1 MGDFLKRHTTAC
13 TVAFFIV
20 LFGACGFYM
29 WQTLKT
35 QPPAEIGQIE
45 APADNAD
52 SSTDSNDATITT
64 EPANTNWKQL
74 VSDYNGRDNLV
85 VTKDDRI
92 IDTDPAVESKFTEGI
107 QALAKV
113 TESDFGEKAQ
123 AVTNQYFFGYATT
136 ASRVRQYVG
145 IGADVEVSD
154 FVMYHTPD
162 EGTAP
167 LRFTA
172 KIHSQKSGY
181 TLYVDGYY
189 DTQAQQFKISDV
201 VPSEQS

>member
-1 MGDFLKRHTTAC
+1 
-13 TVAFFIV
+13 
-20 LFGACGFYM
+20 M
-29 WQTLKT
+29 WQTLKP

-45 APADNAD
+45 APADDNEAAD
-52 SSTDSNDATITT
+52 KTDNNQTSN
-64 EPANTNWKQL
+64 EPVNTNWKQL

-92 IDTDPAVESKFTEGI
+92 IDTDPAVESKFVEGI

-113 TESDFGEKAQ
+113 TESDFGENAQ
-123 AVTNQYFFGYATT
+123 AVANKYFFGYVQT
-136 ASRVRQYVG
+136 AAQVRQYVG

-172 KIHSQKSGY
+172 KIHSKTSGY
-181 TLYVDGYY
+181 TVLVDGYY

-201 VPSEQS
+201 VQGE

>member
-1 MGDFLKRHTTAC
+1 MGDFFKRHATAC
-13 TVAFFIV
+13 VIVFFMV

-29 WQTLKT
+29 WQTLKP

-52 SSTDSNDATITT
+52 SSTDSNDTTTTT

-85 VTKDDRI
+85 VTKDDKI
-92 IDTDPAVESKFTEGI
+92 IDTDPAVESKFVEGI

-113 TESDFGEKAQ
+113 TESDFGENAQ
-123 AVTNQYFFGYATT
+123 AVANKYFFGYTQT
-136 ASRVRQYVG
+136 AAQVRQYVG

-154 FVMYHTPD
+154 FVMYKTPD
-162 EGTAP
+162 EGTSP

-201 VPSEQS
+201 VQGE

>member
-13 TVAFFIV
+13 VVVFFIV
-20 LFGACGFYM
+20 LFGACGLYM
-29 WQTLKT
+29 WQTLKP

-45 APADNAD
+45 APADDNEAAD
-52 SSTDSNDATITT
+52 KTDNNQTSN
-64 EPANTNWKQL
+64 EPVNTNWKQL

-92 IDTDPAVESKFTEGI
+92 IDTDPAVESRFVEGI

-113 TESDFGEKAQ
+113 TESDFGENAQ
-123 AVTNQYFFGYATT
+123 AVANKYFFGYTQT
-136 ASRVRQYVG
+136 AAQVRQYVG
-145 IGADVEVSD
+145 IGADVAVSD

-172 KIHSQKSGY
+172 KIHSKTSGY
-181 TLYVDGYY
+181 TVLLDGYY

-201 VPSEQS
+201 VQGE

>member
-13 TVAFFIV
+13 IVAFFIV
-20 LFGACGFYM
+20 LFGACGVYM
-29 WQTLKT
+29 WQTLKP

-52 SSTDSNDATITT
+52 SSTDSNDTATTT

-85 VTKDDRI
+85 VTKDDKI
-92 IDTDPAVESKFTEGI
+92 IDTDPAVESKFVEGI

-113 TESDFGEKAQ
+113 TESDFGENAQ
-123 AVTNQYFFGYATT
+123 TVANKYFFGYTQT
-136 ASRVRQYVG
+136 AAQVRQYVG

-154 FVMYHTPD
+154 FVMYKTPD

-172 KIHSQKSGY
+172 KIHSKKSGY
-181 TLYVDGYY
+181 ALYVDGYY
-189 DTQAQQFKISDV
+189 DAQAQQFKISDV
-201 VPSEQS
+201 VPSE

>member
-13 TVAFFIV
+13 VVAFFIV
-20 LFGACGFYM
+20 LFGACGLYM
-29 WQTLKT
+29 WQTLKP

-52 SSTDSNDATITT
+52 SSTDSNDATTTT

-113 TESDFGEKAQ
+113 TESDFGENAQ
-123 AVTNQYFFGYATT
+123 AVANKYFFGYTQT
-136 ASRVRQYVG
+136 AAQVRQYVG

-154 FVMYHTPD
+154 FVMYKTPD
-162 EGTAP
+162 EGTSP

-172 KIHSQKSGY
+172 KIRSKKSGH

-189 DTQAQQFKISDV
+189 DAQAQQFKISDV
-201 VPSEQS
+201 VPSE

>member
-1 MGDFLKRHTTAC
+1 MSDFFKRHATAC
-13 TVAFFIV
+13 VIVFFIV

-29 WQTLKT
+29 WQTLKP

-45 APADNAD
+45 APAGNEDTTNTTDNNQ
-52 SSTDSNDATITT
+52 TSN
-64 EPANTNWKQL
+64 EPVNTNWTQL

-85 VTKDDRI
+85 VTKDDKI
-92 IDTDPAVESKFTEGI
+92 IDTDPAVESKFVEGI
-107 QALAKV
+107 QTLAKV
-113 TESDFGEKAQ
+113 TESDFGENAQ
-123 AVTNQYFFGYATT
+123 AVTNKYFFGYTQT
-136 ASRVRQYVG
+136 AAQVRQYVG

-172 KIHSQKSGY
+172 KIHSKKSGY

>member
-1 MGDFLKRHTTAC
+1 MSDFFKRHTTAC
-13 TVAFFIV
+13 IVAFFIV

-29 WQTLKT
+29 WQTLKP
-35 QPPAEIGQIE
+35 QPPTEIGQIE
-45 APADNAD
+45 APTGNE
-52 SSTDSNDATITT
+52 DATNTT
-64 EPANTNWKQL
+64 DNNQTSNEPANTNWKQL

-92 IDTDPAVESKFTEGI
+92 IDTDPAVESKFVEGI

-113 TESDFGEKAQ
+113 TESDFGENAQ
-123 AVTNQYFFGYATT
+123 AVANKYFFGYVQT
-136 ASRVRQYVG
+136 AAQVRQYVG

-154 FVMYHTPD
+154 FVMYKTPD

-172 KIHSQKSGY
+172 KIHSKTSGY
-181 TLYVDGYY
+181 TVLVDGYY
-189 DTQAQQFKISDV
+189 DTQSQQFKISDV
-201 VPSEQS
+201 VQGE

>member
-13 TVAFFIV
+13 VVAFFIV
-20 LFGACGFYM
+20 LFGACGLYM
-29 WQTLKT
+29 WQTLKP

-52 SSTDSNDATITT
+52 SSTDSNDTTTTT

-85 VTKDDRI
+85 VTKDDKI
-92 IDTDPAVESKFTEGI
+92 IDTDPAVESKFVEGI

-123 AVTNQYFFGYATT
+123 AVTNQYFFGYTQT
-136 ASRVRQYVG
+136 AAQVRQYVG

-154 FVMYHTPD
+154 FVMYKTPD

-172 KIHSQKSGY
+172 KIHSKKSGY

-201 VPSEQS
+201 VPSE

>member
-13 TVAFFIV
+13 VVAFFIV
-20 LFGACGFYM
+20 LFGACGLYM
-29 WQTLKT
+29 WQTLKP

-52 SSTDSNDATITT
+52 SSTDSNDTTTTT

-154 FVMYHTPD
+154 FVMYKTPD
-162 EGTAP
+162 GGTSP

-172 KIHSQKSGY
+172 KIHSTKSGY

-189 DTQAQQFKISDV
+189 DAQAQQFKISDV
-201 VPSEQS
+201 VPSE

>member
-13 TVAFFIV
+13 VVAFFIV
-20 LFGACGFYM
+20 LFGACGLYV
-29 WQTLKT
+29 WQTLKP

-52 SSTDSNDATITT
+52 SSTDSNDTTTTT

-85 VTKDDRI
+85 VTKDDKI

-113 TESDFGEKAQ
+113 TESDFGENAQ
-123 AVTNQYFFGYATT
+123 AVANKYFFGHVQT
-136 ASRVRQYVG
+136 AAQVRQYVG
-145 IGADVEVSD
+145 TGADVEVSD
-154 FVMYHTPD
+154 FVMYKAPD
-162 EGTAP
+162 EGTTP

-172 KIHSQKSGY
+172 KIHSKKSGY
-181 TLYVDGYY
+181 TLFVDGYY

-201 VPSEQS
+201 VPSE

>member
-1 MGDFLKRHTTAC
+1 MSDFFKRHATAC
-13 TVAFFIV
+13 VIVFFIV

-29 WQTLKT
+29 WQTLKP

-45 APADNAD
+45 APAGNEDVTNTTDNNQ
-52 SSTDSNDATITT
+52 TSN
-64 EPANTNWKQL
+64 EPANTNWKRL

-85 VTKDDRI
+85 VTKDDKI
-92 IDTDPAVESKFTEGI
+92 IDTDPAAESKFVEGI

-113 TESDFGEKAQ
+113 TESDFGENAQ
-123 AVTNQYFFGYATT
+123 AVANKYFFGYTQT
-136 ASRVRQYVG
+136 AAQVRQYVG

-154 FVMYHTPD
+154 FVMYKTPD

-172 KIHSQKSGY
+172 KIHSKTSGY
-181 TLYVDGYY
+181 TVLVDGYY
-189 DTQAQQFKISDV
+189 DAQAQQFKISDV
-201 VPSEQS
+201 VQGE

>member
-13 TVAFFIV
+13 VVVFFIV
-20 LFGACGFYM
+20 LFGACGLYM
-29 WQTLKT
+29 WQTLKP

-52 SSTDSNDATITT
+52 SSTDSNDTTTTT

-85 VTKDDRI
+85 VTKDDKI

-113 TESDFGEKAQ
+113 TESDFGENAQ
-123 AVTNQYFFGYATT
+123 AVANKYFFGYTQT
-136 ASRVRQYVG
+136 AAQVRQYVG

-154 FVMYHTPD
+154 FVMYKTTD

-172 KIHSQKSGY
+172 KIHSKKFGY

-201 VPSEQS
+201 VPSE

>member
-1 MGDFLKRHTTAC
+1 MSGFIKRHTTAC
-13 TVAFFIV
+13 VIAFFIV
-20 LFGACGFYM
+20 LFGVCGFYM
-29 WQTLKT
+29 WQTLKP

-45 APADNAD
+45 VPADNAD
-52 SSTDSNDATITT
+52 SSTDSNDTTTTT

-85 VTKDDRI
+85 VTKDDKI

-113 TESDFGEKAQ
+113 TESDFGENAQ
-123 AVTNQYFFGYATT
+123 AVANKYFFGYAQT
-136 ASRVRQYVG
+136 AAQVRQYVG
-145 IGADVEVSD
+145 IGVDVEVSD
-154 FVMYHTPD
+154 FVMYKTPD

-172 KIHSQKSGY
+172 KIHSKKSGY

-189 DTQAQQFKISDV
+189 DAQAQQFKISDV
-201 VPSEQS
+201 VPGE

>member
-13 TVAFFIV
+13 VVAFFIV
-20 LFGACGFYM
+20 LFGACGLYM
-29 WQTLKT
+29 WQTLKP
-35 QPPAEIGQIE
+35 QPPVEIGQIE

-52 SSTDSNDATITT
+52 SSTDSNDTTTTT

-85 VTKDDRI
+85 VTKDDKI
-92 IDTDPAVESKFTEGI
+92 IDTDPAVESKFVEGI

-113 TESDFGEKAQ
+113 TESDFGENAQ
-123 AVTNQYFFGYATT
+123 AVANKYFFGYAQT
-136 ASRVRQYVG
+136 AAQVRQYVG

-172 KIHSQKSGY
+172 KIHSKKSGY

-201 VPSEQS
+201 VPSE

>member
-13 TVAFFIV
+13 VVVFFIV
-20 LFGACGFYM
+20 LFGACGLYM
-29 WQTLKT
+29 WQTLKP

-52 SSTDSNDATITT
+52 SSTDSNDTTTTT

-85 VTKDDRI
+85 VTKDDKI

-107 QALAKV
+107 QALANV
-113 TESDFGEKAQ
+113 TESDFGENAQ
-123 AVTNQYFFGYATT
+123 AVANKYFFGYTQT
-136 ASRVRQYVG
+136 AAQVRQYVG
-145 IGADVEVSD
+145 TGADVEVSD
-154 FVMYHTPD
+154 FVMYKTPD

-172 KIHSQKSGY
+172 KIHSKKSGY

-189 DTQAQQFKISDV
+189 DAQAQQFKISDV
-201 VPSEQS
+201 VPSE

>member
-1 MGDFLKRHTTAC
+1 MGDFFKRHATAC
-13 TVAFFIV
+13 VIVFFMV

-29 WQTLKT
+29 WQTLKP

-52 SSTDSNDATITT
+52 SSTDSNDTTTTT
-64 EPANTNWKQL
+64 EPANANWKQL

-85 VTKDDRI
+85 VTKDDKI

-113 TESDFGEKAQ
+113 TESDFGENAQ
-123 AVTNQYFFGYATT
+123 AVANKYFFGYTQT
-136 ASRVRQYVG
+136 AAQVRQYVG

-172 KIHSQKSGY
+172 KIHSKKSGY

-189 DTQAQQFKISDV
+189 DAQAQQFKISDV
-201 VPSEQS
+201 VPSE

>member
-13 TVAFFIV
+13 VVVFFIV
-20 LFGACGFYM
+20 LFGACGLYM
-29 WQTLKT
+29 WQTLNP

-52 SSTDSNDATITT
+52 SSTDSNDTTTTT
-64 EPANTNWKQL
+64 EPANTNWKRL

-85 VTKDDRI
+85 VTKDDKI

-136 ASRVRQYVG
+136 VSRVRQYVG

-154 FVMYHTPD
+154 FVMYKTPD
-162 EGTAP
+162 EGTSP

-172 KIHSQKSGY
+172 KIHSKKSGY

-189 DTQAQQFKISDV
+189 DAQAQQFKISDV
-201 VPSEQS
+201 VPSE

>member
-1 MGDFLKRHTTAC
+1 MGDFFKRHATAC
-13 TVAFFIV
+13 VIVFFMV

-29 WQTLKT
+29 WQTLKP

-45 APADNAD
+45 APAGNEDTTNTTDNNQ
-52 SSTDSNDATITT
+52 TSN
-64 EPANTNWKQL
+64 EPVNTNWKQL

-85 VTKDDRI
+85 VTKDDKI
-92 IDTDPAVESKFTEGI
+92 IDTDPAVESKFVEGI
-107 QALAKV
+107 QELAKV
-113 TESDFGEKAQ
+113 TESDFGENAQ
-123 AVTNQYFFGYATT
+123 AVANKYFFGYTQT
-136 ASRVRQYVG
+136 AAQVRQYVG

-172 KIHSQKSGY
+172 KIHSKTSGY
-181 TLYVDGYY
+181 TVLVDGYY

-201 VPSEQS
+201 VQGE

>member
-1 MGDFLKRHTTAC
+1 MGDFFKRHTTAC
-13 TVAFFIV
+13 VIAFFIV

-29 WQTLKT
+29 WQTLKP

-45 APADNAD
+45 APAD
-52 SSTDSNDATITT
+52 STDNSADSNDTTTTT

-113 TESDFGEKAQ
+113 TESDFGENAQ
-123 AVTNQYFFGYATT
+123 AVANKYFFGYVQT
-136 ASRVRQYVG
+136 AAQVRQYVG

-172 KIHSQKSGY
+172 KIHSKKSGY
-181 TLYVDGYY
+181 ILFVDGYY
-189 DTQAQQFKISDV
+189 DAQAQQFKISDV
-201 VPSEQS
+201 VPSE

>member
-1 MGDFLKRHTTAC
+1 MGDFFKRHTTAC
-13 TVAFFIV
+13 VVAFFIV

-29 WQTLKT
+29 WQTLKP
-35 QPPAEIGQIE
+35 QPPAELGQIE
-45 APADNAD
+45 APADGTDD
-52 SSTDSNDATITT
+52 SADSNDTTTTT
-64 EPANTNWKQL
+64 EPTNTNWKQL

-85 VTKDDRI
+85 VTKDDKI
-92 IDTDPAVESKFTEGI
+92 IDTDPAVESKFAEGI

-113 TESDFGEKAQ
+113 TESDFGENAQ
-123 AVTNQYFFGYATT
+123 AAANKYFFGYTQT
-136 ASRVRQYVG
+136 AAQVRQYVG

-154 FVMYHTPD
+154 FVMYKTPD
-162 EGTAP
+162 EETAP

-172 KIHSQKSGY
+172 KIHSKKSGY

-201 VPSEQS
+201 VPSE

>member
-1 MGDFLKRHTTAC
+1 MGDFLKHHTTAC
-13 TVAFFIV
+13 VVAFFIV
-20 LFGACGFYM
+20 LFGACGLYM
-29 WQTLKT
+29 WQTLKP

-52 SSTDSNDATITT
+52 SSTDSNDTTTTT

-92 IDTDPAVESKFTEGI
+92 IDTDPAVESKFMEGI

-113 TESDFGEKAQ
+113 TESDFGENAQ
-123 AVTNQYFFGYATT
+123 AVANKYFFGYTQT
-136 ASRVRQYVG
+136 AAQVRQYVG

-172 KIHSQKSGY
+172 KIHSKKSGY

-201 VPSEQS
+201 VPSE

>member
-13 TVAFFIV
+13 VVAFFIV
-20 LFGACGFYM
+20 LFGACGLYM
-29 WQTLKT
+29 WQTLKP

-52 SSTDSNDATITT
+52 SSTDSNDTTTTT

-113 TESDFGEKAQ
+113 TESDFGENAR
-123 AVTNQYFFGYATT
+123 AVANKYFFGYTQT
-136 ASRVRQYVG
+136 AAQVRQYVG
-145 IGADVEVSD
+145 TGADVEVSD
-154 FVMYHTPD
+154 FVMYRTTD
-162 EGTAP
+162 EETAP

-172 KIHSQKSGY
+172 KIHSKTSGY
-181 TLYVDGYY
+181 TVFVDGYY

-201 VPSEQS
+201 VQGE

>member
-13 TVAFFIV
+13 IVAFFIV

-29 WQTLKT
+29 WQTLKP

-52 SSTDSNDATITT
+52 SSTDSNDATTAT

-162 EGTAP
+162 EGNAP

-172 KIHSQKSGY
+172 KIHSQKSGH

-189 DTQAQQFKISDV
+189 DAQAQQFKISDV
-201 VPSEQS
+201 VPSE

>member
-13 TVAFFIV
+13 IVAFFIV

-29 WQTLKT
+29 WQTLKP

-52 SSTDSNDATITT
+52 SSTDSNDATTTT

-154 FVMYHTPD
+154 FVMYKTPD
-162 EGTAP
+162 EGTSP

-172 KIHSQKSGY
+172 KIHSKKSGY

-201 VPSEQS
+201 VPSE

>member
-13 TVAFFIV
+13 VVAFFIV
-20 LFGACGFYM
+20 LFGACGLYM
-29 WQTLKT
+29 WRTLKP
-35 QPPAEIGQIE
+35 QPPAELGQIE

-52 SSTDSNDATITT
+52 SSTDSNDTTTTT

-85 VTKDDRI
+85 VTKDDKI
-92 IDTDPAVESKFTEGI
+92 IDTDPAVESKFVEGI

-113 TESDFGEKAQ
+113 TESDFGENAQ
-123 AVTNQYFFGYATT
+123 AVANKYFFGYVQT
-136 ASRVRQYVG
+136 AAQVRQYVG

-172 KIHSQKSGY
+172 KIHSKKSGY

-201 VPSEQS
+201 VQGE

>member
-13 TVAFFIV
+13 VVASFIV
-20 LFGACGFYM
+20 LFGACGLYM
-29 WQTLKT
+29 WQTLKP

-52 SSTDSNDATITT
+52 SSTDSNDTTTTT

-85 VTKDDRI
+85 VTKDDKI
-92 IDTDPAVESKFTEGI
+92 IDTDPAVESKFVEGI

-113 TESDFGEKAQ
+113 TESDFGENAQ
-123 AVTNQYFFGYATT
+123 AVANKYFFGYVQT
-136 ASRVRQYVG
+136 AAQVRQYVG
-145 IGADVEVSD
+145 IGADVDVSD

-201 VPSEQS
+201 VQGE

>member
-13 TVAFFIV
+13 IVAFFIV

-29 WQTLKT
+29 WQTLKP

-52 SSTDSNDATITT
+52 SSTDSNDATTTT

-154 FVMYHTPD
+154 FVMYKTPD
-162 EGTAP
+162 EGTSP

-172 KIHSQKSGY
+172 KIHSKKSGY

-189 DTQAQQFKISDV
+189 DAQAQQFKISDV
-201 VPSEQS
+201 VQGE

>member
-1 MGDFLKRHTTAC
+1 MGDFLKRHTTVC
-13 TVAFFIV
+13 VVAFFIV
-20 LFGACGFYM
+20 LFGACGLYM
-29 WQTLKT
+29 WQTLKP

-52 SSTDSNDATITT
+52 SSTDSNDTTTTT

-74 VSDYNGRDNLV
+74 ISDYNGRDNLV

-92 IDTDPAVESKFTEGI
+92 IDTDPAVESKFVEGI
-107 QALAKV
+107 QELAKV
-113 TESDFGEKAQ
+113 TESDFGENAQ
-123 AVTNQYFFGYATT
+123 AVANKYFFGYTQT
-136 ASRVRQYVG
+136 AAQVRQYVG
-145 IGADVEVSD
+145 TGADVEVSD

-172 KIHSQKSGY
+172 KIHGKKSGY

-189 DTQAQQFKISDV
+189 DAQAQQFKISDV
-201 VPSEQS
+201 VPSE

>member
-13 TVAFFIV
+13 VVAFFIV
-20 LFGACGFYM
+20 LFGACGLYM
-29 WQTLKT
+29 WQTLKP

-52 SSTDSNDATITT
+52 SSTDSNDTTTTT

-85 VTKDDRI
+85 VTKDDKI

-113 TESDFGEKAQ
+113 TESDFGENAQ
-123 AVTNQYFFGYATT
+123 AVANKYFFGYTQT
-136 ASRVRQYVG
+136 AAQVRQYVG

-154 FVMYHTPD
+154 FVMYQTPD

-172 KIHSQKSGY
+172 KIHSKKSGC

-189 DTQAQQFKISDV
+189 DAQAQQFKISDV
-201 VPSEQS
+201 VPSE

>member
-13 TVAFFIV
+13 VVAFFIV
-20 LFGACGFYM
+20 LFGACGLYM
-29 WQTLKT
+29 WQTLKP
-35 QPPAEIGQIE
+35 QQPAEIGQIE
-45 APADNAD
+45 APEDNAD
-52 SSTDSNDATITT
+52 SSTDSNDTTTTT

-85 VTKDDRI
+85 VTKDDKI

-113 TESDFGEKAQ
+113 TESDFGENAQ
-123 AVTNQYFFGYATT
+123 AVANKYFFGYTQT
-136 ASRVRQYVG
+136 AAQVRQYIG

-154 FVMYHTPD
+154 FVMYKTPD
-162 EGTAP
+162 EGTSP

-172 KIHSQKSGY
+172 KIHSKKSGY

-189 DTQAQQFKISDV
+189 DAQAQQFKISDV
-201 VPSEQS
+201 VPSE

>member
-13 TVAFFIV
+13 VVAFFIA
-20 LFGACGFYM
+20 LFGACGLYM
-29 WQTLKT
+29 WQTLKP

-52 SSTDSNDATITT
+52 SSTDSNDTTTTT

-92 IDTDPAVESKFTEGI
+92 IDTDPAVESKFVEGI
-107 QALAKV
+107 QELAKV
-113 TESDFGEKAQ
+113 TESDFGENAQ
-123 AVTNQYFFGYATT
+123 AVANKYFFGYTQT
-136 ASRVRQYVG
+136 AAQIRQYVG

-167 LRFTA
+167 LCFTA
-172 KIHSQKSGY
+172 KIHSKKSGY

-189 DTQAQQFKISDV
+189 DAQAQQFKISDV
-201 VPSEQS
+201 VPSE

>member
-13 TVAFFIV
+13 VVAFFIV
-20 LFGACGFYM
+20 LFGACGLYM
-29 WQTLKT
+29 WQTLKP

-52 SSTDSNDATITT
+52 SSTDSNDTTTTT

-74 VSDYNGRDNLV
+74 VSDYNSRDNLV

-92 IDTDPAVESKFTEGI
+92 IDTDPAVESKFVEGI
-107 QALAKV
+107 QELAKV
-113 TESDFGEKAQ
+113 TESDFGENAQ
-123 AVTNQYFFGYATT
+123 TVANKYFFGYTQT
-136 ASRVRQYVG
+136 AAQVRQYVG

-154 FVMYHTPD
+154 FVMYKTPN

-172 KIHSQKSGY
+172 KIHSKKSGY

-201 VPSEQS
+201 VPSE

>member
-13 TVAFFIV
+13 VVAFFIV
-20 LFGACGFYM
+20 LFGACGLYM
-29 WQTLKT
+29 WQTLKP

-52 SSTDSNDATITT
+52 SSTDSNDTTTTT

-92 IDTDPAVESKFTEGI
+92 IDTDPAVESKFVEGI
-107 QALAKV
+107 QELAKV
-113 TESDFGEKAQ
+113 TESDFGENAQ
-123 AVTNQYFFGYATT
+123 AVANKYFFGYTQT
-136 ASRVRQYVG
+136 AAQVRQYVG
-145 IGADVEVSD
+145 TGADVEVSD

-172 KIHSQKSGY
+172 KIHSKKSGY

-189 DTQAQQFKISDV
+189 DAQAQQFKISDV
-201 VPSEQS
+201 VPSE